1 MGRDREIEREKD
13 DAIICETEA
22 RGPAGRR
29 EREIERR
36 KTTRGRLTIILCR
49 ASTNKRQKHSF
60 YSFHPKVTLAAR
72 CSKHLFATT
81 RTFEP
86 KGLVLYFV
94 HSEVHI

>member
-1 MGRDREIEREKD
+1 MG
-13 DAIICETEA
+13 IICETEA

-86 KGLVLYFV
+86 KGLVLFFFTLRSS
-94 HSEVHI
+94 HLKTEFQFKQIE